1 MRTWIKDGNLRIFQ
15 SESQWKSKLLSG
27 EKWKWKLLS
36 RVQLFA
42 TLWTIQSMEFSR
54 PDSGVGS
61 LSFLQGIFPSQGL
74 NPGLLH
80 YRRILYQLSHKGSP
94 LSGERPSMEKQG
106 MLTADAPPRLIWTW
120 LTSSEDH
127 SCSGSR
133 FSGWS
138 RHWLSIPECYLQA
151 FIKGFCIA
159 KPCYLKHQA
168 TTMRLT
174 ADI

>member
-1 MRTWIKDGNLRIFQ
+1 MVK
-15 SESQWKSKLLSG
+15 SENESCSVMSNSLQPYGLYSPWNSPG
-27 EKWKWKLLS
+27 
-36 RVQLFA
+36 Q
-42 TLWTIQSMEFSR
+42 T
-54 PDSGVGS
+54 SGVGS
-61 LSFLQGIFPSQGL
+61 LSFLQGIFPSQGS

-80 YRRILYQLSHKGSP
+80 YRRILYQLNHKGSP

-106 MLTADAPPRLIWTW
+106 MLTADAPPRLIWTR
-120 LTSSEDH
+120 LTSSEDY

-159 KPCYLKHQA
+159 KPCYLKHQV

-174 ADI
+174 ADM